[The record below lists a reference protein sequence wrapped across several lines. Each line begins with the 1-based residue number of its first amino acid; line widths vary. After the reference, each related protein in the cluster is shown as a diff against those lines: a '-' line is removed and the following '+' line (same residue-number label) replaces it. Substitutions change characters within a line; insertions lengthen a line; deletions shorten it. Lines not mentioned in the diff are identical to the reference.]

1 MTLAEAEKKFCIS
14 IDALKQYVS
23 FGFIQAKQSENG
35 VEDYREQD
43 FEHLGLIKTLSGA
56 GFSTEEIKRFLFLTE
71 NTGTNE
77 EQIYMLRKH
86 RCSLLENIHEKQQLL
101 DQLDFMIWNKKKQGG
116 SL

>member
-43 FEHLGLIKTLSGA
+43 FELRIRQHRTA
-56 GFSTEEIKRFLFLTE
+56 G
-71 NTGTNE
+71 
-77 EQIYMLRKH
+77 
-86 RCSLLENIHEKQQLL
+86 IHEKQQLL

>member
-43 FEHLGLIKTLSGA
+43 FDWT
-56 GFSTEEIKRFLFLTE
+56 
-71 NTGTNE
+71 
-77 EQIYMLRKH
+77 
-86 RCSLLENIHEKQQLL
+86 CSPPETAHSSAA
-101 DQLDFMIWNKKKQGG
+101 NKAA
-116 SL
+116 SYRRNP